1 MKNLGRS
8 VFVSTL
14 GLLAGFAM
22 LAPPASAA
30 PCGKGAIP
38 GGDLE
43 VVGLT
48 SDDRLICFQQATPTQ
63 SDSIGFVT
71 GLSTDTSI
79 VGMDFR
85 PATGD
90 LWALGDAGGLYTLDL
105 RNGNAT
111 LRARLGVALT
121 GTAFGVDFN
130 PTVDRLRVVGN
141 DGQNLRVNVDT
152 GAVTVDS
159 SLSVTSPT
167 VASGVVG
174 AAYTNNDTNP
184 NTATT
189 LFVLD
194 SSTDQIFIQAPPNA
208 GSLNPVGKLVGD
220 AAVDAGFDIYSQKKN
235 GPTIGNFGYAVYS
248 RGTARGFY
256 VINLLTGRGWPRGS
270 FRAGDDVVDIAVPLN
285 Q

>member
-14 GLLAGFAM
+14 GLLAGLAV
-22 LAPPASAA
+22 LAPPAAAA
-30 PCGKGAIP
+30 PCGRGAIP

-48 SDDRLICFQQATPTQ
+48 SDDRLICFQQATPGQ

-85 PATGD
+85 PASGA

-152 GAVTVDS
+152 GAVTVDG

-167 VASGVVG
+167 VASGVIG

-220 AAVDAGFDIYSQKKN
+220 ATVDAGFDIYSQKKN
-235 GPTIGNFGYAVYS
+235 GPTVGNFGYAVYS

-256 VINLLTGRGWPRGS
+256 QINLLTGRGWPRGS
-270 FRAGDDVVDIAVPLN
+270 FRATDDVVDIAVPLS